1 MSACGYEGCCGE
13 AHPLDVQRGRARHEL
28 AADHYQCCQR
38 GERRAVDLSQRQRQ
52 YTALRFTQRR
62 VDAGAAPSTGS
73 TGDSFDNALAENLW
87 STIKVELM
95 YWPGTTFA
103 TRAEAEHAL
112 LRYIE
117 TSHQP
122 KCQATAGRSVGGGPV
137 RKASSGL

>member
-1 MSACGYEGCCGE
+1 V
-13 AHPLDVQRGRARHEL
+13 L
-28 AADHYQCCQR
+28 
-38 GERRAVDLSQRQRQ
+38 RRPVESGQ
-52 YTALRFTQRR
+52 YTALRFTQRL
-62 VDAGAAPSTGS
+62 VDAGVAPSTGS

-122 KCQATAGRSVGGGPV
+122 KCQAAAGRSVGGGPV